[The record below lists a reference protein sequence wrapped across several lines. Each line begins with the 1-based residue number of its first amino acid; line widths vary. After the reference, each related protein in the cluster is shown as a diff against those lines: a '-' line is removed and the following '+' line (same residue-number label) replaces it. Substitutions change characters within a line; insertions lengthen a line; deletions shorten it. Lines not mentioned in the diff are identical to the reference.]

1 MPRTR
6 DRNGRPSRLPVTPL
20 PNRKIV
26 VLGLI
31 FALNNCSLYLVLAL
45 LTSVPAYFYPD
56 SSVNEMGLK
65 AVYLGKIFNLFYTPS
80 HASST
85 AIRCMY
91 SINYCRAS
99 TLSFYHDIGLFCPQV
114 LLLVLEHSSG
124 TFCGES

>member
-6 DRNGRPSRLPVTPL
+6 DRNGRLSRLPVTPL

-56 SSVNEMGLK
+56 LSVNEMGLK

-80 HASST
+80 HAFCT
-85 AIRCMY
+85 AFRYM
-91 SINYCRAS
+91 SNFNYCRAS
-99 TLSFYHDIGLFCPQV
+99 TLSFNYDFDLF
-114 LLLVLEHSSG
+114 
-124 TFCGES
+124 